1 MSGRFLGDG
10 PPSALQCME
19 RIYGFLAT
27 SERGNILMPE
37 WQKAREG
44 LATVADYH
52 QVVSR
57 LASLACQL
65 VDVQPGDVR
74 NRMSSELMQLVQ
86 KLQNVSP
93 DL

>member
-10 PPSALQCME
+10 PPSALQSME
-19 RIYGFLAT
+19 RIYGFLAAHPH
-27 SERGNILMPE
+27 SALIMGE

-44 LATVADYH
+44 LATVAGYH

-57 LASLACQL
+57 VTSIACQL
-65 VDVQPGDVR
+65 VDIDKGPKRTELAG
-74 NRMSSELMQLVQ
+74 ELMRLVE

-93 DL
+93 EL